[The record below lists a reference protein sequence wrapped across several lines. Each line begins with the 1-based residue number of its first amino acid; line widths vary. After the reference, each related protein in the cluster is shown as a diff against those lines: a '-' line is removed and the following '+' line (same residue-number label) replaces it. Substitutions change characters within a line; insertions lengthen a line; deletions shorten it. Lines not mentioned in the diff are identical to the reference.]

1 MSYYKDAV
9 TVQGVGG
16 AVDAIN
22 QVRADQYIRN
32 IHFQDINLD
41 GAIEQLNMAR
51 DFLGDPE
58 HIVGS
63 MATKHGEV
71 AEVFDVR
78 FGNADRII
86 RGEDPNYS
94 FDGVGRT
101 DATDYLK
108 NNLPVQ
114 SKFVQSNLSMDA
126 VLNHLEK
133 YPDFVQSGGT
143 YCIPKDFYEQI
154 DVWMKMTP
162 EELSRLPASEGG
174 RLARN
179 VVDNIKELEA
189 KTGKSFNDLVEPS
202 QVNYDQVQLK
212 RAGNTIDAKEQEI
225 LDVDVKRRE
234 EYWKM
239 AQASIKEGLKT
250 AGIAAAISG
259 VVSFG
264 TSLISE
270 LKGQKK
276 KLSELTK
283 EDWARIFKQTGLDA
297 VKGGVTGGSIYALT
311 NLTQMSAPIAAALVS
326 ATLGVA
332 LQAIRLYKKEISFDD
347 FMYNVA
353 ECATDTAVSAVGAI
367 VGQLVIPVPVLGAVV
382 GSIVSTVVLGLVK
395 KHLFGGSYYDHVKE
409 AGYEKEYSDEYRP
422 LTEEFDKCSATFNQ
436 SLKIYTEKMDE
447 FWHRKDGSDPGD
459 VDLKQTDQNIRTSN
473 RHDVQIY

>member
-1 MSYYKDAV
+1 MSYNEDTV
-9 TVQGVGG
+9 TVPIIGG
-16 AVDAIN
+16 AVGAIN
-22 QVRADQYIRN
+22 QARADQYIQN
-32 IHFQDINLD
+32 IRIQDINLNK
-41 GAIEQLNMAR
+41 AMEQLNMAR

-58 HIVGS
+58 HILGS

-78 FGNADRII
+78 FGNAGRII

-126 VLNHLEK
+126 VLNHLDK

-162 EELSRLPASEGG
+162 EELSKLPASEGG

-179 VVDNIKELEA
+179 VVDHVKELEA
-189 KTGKSFNDLVEPS
+189 KTGKSFTDLVEPS

-212 RAGNTIDAKEQEI
+212 RANDTIDAKEQEI
-225 LDVDVKRRE
+225 IDVDVKQRE
-234 EYWKM
+234 KYWKM
-239 AQASIKEGLKT
+239 AQASVKEGLKT
-250 AGIAAAISG
+250 AGIAAAVSG
-259 VVSFG
+259 VLSFG
-264 TSLISE
+264 TSLIAT

-283 EDWARIFKQTGLDA
+283 EDWARIFKQTGIDA

-311 NLTQMSAPIAAALVS
+311 NLTGMSAPFAAAIVA
-326 ATLGVA
+326 ATFGIA
-332 LQAIRLYKKEISFDD
+332 SQAVMLFKNEISFDD
-347 FMYNVA
+347 FMYNLA
-353 ECATDTAVSAVGAI
+353 DNTASIAVTTAGAVLGQMVIPVPGLGAI
-367 VGQLVIPVPVLGAVV
+367 VGSLVSAAILH
-382 GSIVSTVVLGLVK
+382 LVK
-395 KHLFGGSYYDHVKE
+395 EHLFGGGYYELVKK
-409 AGYEKEYSDEYRP
+409 AGYEKAYSDAYRP
-422 LTEEFDKCSATFNQ
+422 LVVAFGQCSAVFNQ
-436 SLKIYTEKMDE
+436 SLRVYAEEMEKIYRPESDDE
-447 FWHRKDGSDPGD
+447 NL
-459 VDLKQTDQNIRTSN
+459 DLVLQEILDS
-473 RHDVQIY
+473 